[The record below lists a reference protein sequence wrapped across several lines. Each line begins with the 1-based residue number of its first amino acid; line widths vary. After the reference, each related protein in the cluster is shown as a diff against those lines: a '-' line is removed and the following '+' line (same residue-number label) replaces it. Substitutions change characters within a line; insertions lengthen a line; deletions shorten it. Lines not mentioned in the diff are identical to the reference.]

1 MRCAVKIVLGM
12 SGGVDSCVAAKI
24 LKEQGFEVTGC
35 CLLLTPDAAPD
46 SESTLRARQAADRM
60 GIEMVV
66 ADCRE
71 EFRRTVMQPFA
82 QSYFAGRTPNP
93 CVDCNPGVKIR
104 SLCRVADELGIEAV
118 ATGHYARI
126 DRKTNSLLCAPTKK
140 DQTYFLYR
148 LTPEQ
153 LSRLYF
159 PLGEFSDKADVRA
172 LAHEAGF
179 DAARAKDSQEICF
192 LPDGDYTS
200 FVSSL
205 PGMTSKQG
213 DFLDIYGNKIGTHKG
228 IIHYTAGQRK
238 GLGAFGKPMYVKR
251 ICPQDNTVILC
262 TAEERFADTLTAT
275 GLTWCNGT
283 APADEFEALVKIRST
298 ARPAPARITLHDDKA
313 SVVFETAQLSPSPG
327 QSAVFYDGDRVLGGG
342 FIE

>member
-1 MRCAVKIVLGM
+1 MKIVLGM

-24 LKEQGFEVTGC
+24 LKEQGFEVVGC
-35 CLLLTPDAAPD
+35 CLLLTPDAHSD
-46 SESTLRARQAADRM
+46 SESTLRAKQAADRM
-60 GIEMVV
+60 GIELII

-71 EFRRTVMQPFA
+71 EFRKTVMQPFA
-82 QSYFAGRTPNP
+82 ESYFAGRTPNP

-104 SLCRVADELGIEAV
+104 SLCRVADDLGIEAV

-148 LTPEQ
+148 LTPSQ

-159 PLGEFSDKADVRA
+159 PLGEFSEKADVRA
-172 LAHEAGF
+172 LAQNAGF
-179 DAARAKDSQEICF
+179 DAANAKDSQEICF

-200 FVSSL
+200 FISAL
-205 PGMTSKQG
+205 PGMKSEEG
-213 DFLDIYGNKIGTHKG
+213 DFLDIYGNCIGRHKG

-251 ICPQDNTVILC
+251 ICPQNNTVILC
-262 TAEERFADTLTAT
+262 TAEERFADNLTAT
-275 GLTWCNGT
+275 DLTWCNGT
-283 APADEFEALVKIRST
+283 APAGQFNALVKIRST
-298 ARPAPARITLHDDKA
+298 AKPAPAEITLCDGEA
-313 SVVFETAQLSPSPG
+313 NVVFKTAQLSPSPG
-327 QSAVFYDGDRVLGGG
+327 QSAVFYDGEKVLGGG
-342 FIE
+342 FIK

>member
-1 MRCAVKIVLGM
+1 MKIVLGM

-24 LKEQGFEVTGC
+24 LKEQGFEVVGC
-35 CLLLTPDAAPD
+35 CLLLTPDASSD
-46 SESTLRARQAADRM
+46 SEAALRARQAADRM
-60 GIEMVV
+60 GIDLVV

-71 EFRRTVMQPFA
+71 EFRKTVMQPFA
-82 QSYFAGRTPNP
+82 EAYFAGRTPNP

-153 LSRLYF
+153 LSRLHF
-159 PLGEFSDKADVRA
+159 PLGEFSEKADVRA
-172 LAHEAGF
+172 LAQNAGF
-179 DAARAKDSQEICF
+179 DAANAKDSQEICF

-200 FVSSL
+200 FLLSSF
-205 PGMTSKQG
+205 PDMPSKEG
-213 DFLDIYGNKIGTHKG
+213 NFLDIHGNIIGRHKG

-275 GLTWCNGT
+275 DLSWCSGE
-283 APADEFEALVKIRST
+283 APADSFEALVKIRST
-298 ARPAPARITLHDDKA
+298 ARPAPAKITLHDGRADVA
-313 SVVFETAQLSPSPG
+313 FETAQLSPSPG